1 MHCRGSLVRNDSS
14 VLEGDLEREMREVG
28 IVVRRYK
35 ERVCVSKAFVWPNI
49 KTVMGRVV
57 PSLELDIGV
66 C

>member
-1 MHCRGSLVRNDSS
+1 
-14 VLEGDLEREMREVG
+14 MRETG

-35 ERVCVSKAFVWPNI
+35 ERVCVSKAFVWLNI

-57 PSLELDIGV
+57 SSLELDMGV